1 MSITPTYV
9 HVEMSDGT
17 QHTARILLADRMA
30 LERTA
35 KIRKWDMEADAITV
49 NTFSAWA
56 AMKRMGL
63 YTDTYEAFSGGDCI
77 DLFVTNDKPT
87 DEPAD
92 DDPLNPT
99 EQATP
104 NA

>member
-17 QHTARILLADRMA
+17 QHTGRILLADRLQ

-35 KIRKWDMEADAITV
+35 KVRKWDMEADGITV
-49 NTFSAWA
+49 NLFSAWCV
-56 AMKRMGL
+56 MKRTGL
-63 YTDTYEAFSGGDCI
+63 YTDTYEKFAGGDCI
-77 DLFVTNDKPT
+77 DLFVTNEKPAE
-87 DEPAD
+87 EPAE

-99 EQATP
+99 EPATQSS
-104 NA
+104 

>member
-17 QHTARILLADRMA
+17 QHVGRVLLVDRTL

-35 KIRKWDMEADAITV
+35 KMRKWDMEADGITT
-49 NTFSAWA
+49 NIFTAWA
-56 AMKRMGL
+56 VMKRLGL
-63 YTDTYEAFSGGDCI
+63 YTDTYEKFSGGDCI
-77 DLFVTNDKPT
+77 DLFVTNDKPA

-99 EQATP
+99 EPAMP
-104 NA
+104 KD